1 MDYAL
6 DFSLCKFIHQNSE
19 RYPPPY
25 KQAARFNVGQLLAA
39 AVCIDSILLLFLK
52 KTRELHANASSLFL
66 FNTSLVLKHY
76 ALINK

>member
-1 MDYAL
+1 MAYAL

-52 KTRELHANASSLFL
+52 KTRELHAFNARLSFSIQYFL
-66 FNTSLVLKHY
+66 ST
-76 ALINK
+76 